1 MVKVIRILAAVA
13 MTVGVAQAQTFGSK
27 PADKPATASSAPA
40 ASAATGSDFDRVNPG
55 IGFGWF
61 GISDIPVGADEVV
74 SAPVIGIRWWMG
86 QGLGPF
92 RAWGI
97 DAGVGIGRTSV
108 DPEGDAGDTTDT
120 GLLLHAGLPLVLSAN
135 RHMAVQLIPEINIG
149 LASGERGNL
158 DVSGNR
164 FDLGARAGAEVFFG
178 FMGLPNL
185 ALDASVGFFLSR
197 QGRSE
202 EVPGAGDAESTT
214 WFFGTTK
221 FNDPWDIF
229 RANIGARY
237 YF

>member
-13 MTVGVAQAQTFGSK
+13 MTVGVAQAQTFGAK
-27 PADKPATASSAPA
+27 PADRPATANAPA

-61 GISDIPVGADEVV
+61 GISDIPVGDAELQ
-74 SAPVIGIRWWMG
+74 APVVGIRWWMG
-86 QGLGPF
+86 QGMGPF

-97 DAGVGIGRTSV
+97 DAGVGIARQSTDV
-108 DPEGDAGDTTDT
+108 EGDADDSAT
-120 GLLLHAGLPLVLSAN
+120 GILLHAGLPLVLSAN
-135 RHMAVQLIPEINIG
+135 RHMAIQLIPEINLG
-149 LASGERGNL
+149 LASGEVGGAQ
-158 DVSGNR
+158 DVSGSR

-185 ALDASVGFFLSR
+185 SLDASVGFFLSR
-197 QGRSE
+197 QGRSVE
-202 EVPGAGDAESTT
+202 QAGGGDAETT
-214 WFFGTTK
+214 QWFFGTTK